1 MKLINYSFLD
11 RKQQRYEKSIILREG
26 DFLHIV
32 IDKKPQTEIIVQVH
46 NSHLK
51 IYPKEE
57 FNESIKKRILN

>member
-11 RKQQRYEKSIILREG
+11 KKRQRREKGIILKEG

-32 IDKKPQTEIIVQVH
+32 IDKNPQTEIIVQVH
-46 NSHLK
+46 DSRLK

-57 FNESIKKRILN
+57 FWDARKKESLN